1 MAEYDIQTCSSVW
14 FQTWQVHMECLWPQ
28 FLIPKTSQ
36 DYSATM
42 CPTLSNSIKFFNE
55 LSKLGLKKY
64 GPKPTSAIFFAA
76 ISNLRIFESPQP
88 HGKNMEKL
96 ELKLANPP
104 SWFPKHRR
112 RQWSGWTGT
121 TCVPEI
127 QWHFPTPGGKTS
139 GISFWLFTGKSSFLY
154 SFMIYKWF
162 LIIWLWASLPSGIT
176 LKG

>member
-64 GPKPTSAIFFAA
+64 GPKPTSAIFLQQFP
-76 ISNLRIFESPQP
+76 IWESLNLPSP
-88 HGKNMEKL
+88 
-96 ELKLANPP
+96 
-104 SWFPKHRR
+104 
-112 RQWSGWTGT
+112 T
-121 TCVPEI
+121 
-127 QWHFPTPGGKTS
+127 GKTWKNWNS
-139 GISFWLFTGKSSFLY
+139 NSPTLHLGSPSIDDANDQGELGRHASQKSNGISQRLAVKHQGLASDYLLENHHFYIVLWSINGFLSSGYGLLY
-154 SFMIYKWF
+154 HQG
-162 LIIWLWASLPSGIT
+162 LP
-176 LKG
+176 